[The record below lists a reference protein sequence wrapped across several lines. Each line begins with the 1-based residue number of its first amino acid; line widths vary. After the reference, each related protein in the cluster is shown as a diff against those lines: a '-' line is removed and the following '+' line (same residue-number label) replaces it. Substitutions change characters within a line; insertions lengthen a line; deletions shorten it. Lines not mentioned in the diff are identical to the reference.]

1 MRDKLNRLICRII
14 GHRFYLPVEVGFR
27 TYWSIRADHC
37 TRCGYGRHESNVE
50 DTISTYPNKF
60 IDRS

>member
-14 GHRFYLPVEVGFR
+14 GHRFYLPVELGFR

-37 TRCGYGRHESNVE
+37 TRCGYGKHESNVE

>member
-1 MRDKLNRLICRII
+1 MFNKLICRIV
-14 GHRFYLPVEVGFR
+14 GHRFYHPVVIGFK
-27 TYWSIRADHC
+27 TYWTVPADYC
-37 TRCGYGRHESNVE
+37 TRCGYGKRESNVE

>member
-1 MRDKLNRLICRII
+1 MRDKLNRLICRIV
-14 GHRFYLPVEVGFR
+14 GHRFYLPVEIGFR

-37 TRCGYGRHESNVE
+37 TRCGYGKHESNVE
-50 DTISTYPNKF
+50 NTISTYPNKF